1 MASLLAL
8 TGGCDGLF
16 WFRGCDLVLRLCAP
30 GNAQG
35 FQGVDYSTKDRSS
48 GPVQFEADPAEADP
62 FGLDQMLSKVG
73 RHSQTPL
80 PVFRSPRTERLLL
93 SFHSP

>member
-1 MASLLAL
+1 M
-8 TGGCDGLF
+8 
-16 WFRGCDLVLRLCAP
+16 
-30 GNAQG
+30 QG

-73 RHSQTPL
+73 RHSSHHFCL
-80 PVFRSPRTERLLL
+80 ILNRVRF
-93 SFHSP
+93 FHSVLLGTVPRF

>member
-1 MASLLAL
+1 MVGAWDS
-8 TGGCDGLF
+8 
-16 WFRGCDLVLRLCAP
+16 V
-30 GNAQG
+30 QG

-73 RHSQTPL
+73 RHSSHHFCL
-80 PVFRSPRTERLLL
+80 IRTESASFLLFFLVQCPGFEL
-93 SFHSP
+93 SGGTAYPFLQ

>member
-1 MASLLAL
+1 M
-8 TGGCDGLF
+8 
-16 WFRGCDLVLRLCAP
+16 
-30 GNAQG
+30 QG

-73 RHSQTPL
+73 QHSSDHFCL
-80 PVFRSPRTERLLL
+80 ILNRVCFFYSVLLGTVL
-93 SFHSP
+93 RF